1 MALENPRT
9 ASVRQRDNDPD
20 SKIGIIFPIRN
31 SKDGFFASST
41 SILEQ
46 TKTNLKNL
54 LLTVKGERLGQPEFG
69 SEIFNLLFENFDPG
83 LEKKLEA
90 SIKDSIEEWLPHV
103 HIINLIIDAQE
114 DKNYLSISLS
124 YEIEGRRNAT
134 DSISLRLARNIV

>member
-9 ASVRQRDNDPD
+9 ASSRARDNDPD
-20 SKIGIIFPIRN
+20 SKIGIVFPIRN
-31 SKDGFFASST
+31 SQDGYFAT
-41 SILEQ
+41 SGTILAQ

-69 SEIFNLLFENFDPG
+69 CEIFNLLFENFDPD

-90 SIKDSIEEWLPHV
+90 SIKDAVSEWLPHV

-114 DKNYLSISLS
+114 DENYLSISLS
-124 YEIEGRRNAT
+124 YGIENSHNAT
-134 DSISLRLARNIV
+134 DSISLRIARNIV

>member
-69 SEIFNLLFENFDPG
+69 SEIFNLLFENFDPD

-124 YEIEGRRNAT
+124 YEIEGSHNAT

>member
-69 SEIFNLLFENFDPG
+69 SEIFNLLFENFDPD

>member
-9 ASVRQRDNDPD
+9 ASTRARDKDPD
-20 SKIGIIFPIRN
+20 SKIGIVFPLRN
-31 SKDGFFASST
+31 SQNGFFASSST
-41 SILEQ
+41 ILEQ

-69 SEIFNLLFENFDPG
+69 SNIFNLLFENFDPD
-83 LEKKLEA
+83 LEKKLET
-90 SIKDSIEEWLPHV
+90 SIKDTVATWLPHV

-114 DKNYLSISLS
+114 DENYLNISMG
-124 YEIEGRRNAT
+124 YEIENSHNAT